1 MYSGERHIDTG
12 DAMRHNE
19 LVEQARRAE
28 HLRRC
33 AESPAYKRVYN
44 RSLTMNRKAML
55 QTATIQ
61 QAISNQMR
69 QQAVQPLSDSMKSQ
83 PVKQKDRPDPIPP
96 PDDLQRLAGYNNPW
110 SWFLLGLMF
119 ADAKQLKQMREDA
132 AAILEMTEVDE
143 RYDRQIIRMSGFEW

>member
-1 MYSGERHIDTG
+1 
-12 DAMRHNE
+12 
-19 LVEQARRAE
+19 
-28 HLRRC
+28 
-33 AESPAYKRVYN
+33 
-44 RSLTMNRKAML
+44 ML

-69 QQAVQPLSDSMKSQ
+69 QQAVQPISDSMKSQ

-119 ADAKQLKQMREDA
+119 ANAEQLKQMREDA

-143 RYDRQIIRMSGFEW
+143 RYDRQMIRMSGFEW